1 MAESSSP
8 WLVDPCPPED
18 ADRLAHELGIRRTT
32 AEVLIR
38 RGHATA
44 DAARAFL
51 DQDGPAH
58 DPMLLGDMAAACERL
73 ERAISAGE
81 PICVHGDYDA
91 DGICAT
97 ALAVTVLR
105 GLGAKV
111 ESHLPSRFDEGYGLA
126 VETVERLAG
135 DGVRL
140 LVTVDCGITAVDAVA
155 RATELGVDVIVTDH
169 HRPADALPACTRVC
183 TRPSEYPFPELCGTG
198 VVFKLAQAL
207 HARAGRDASEL
218 ENHLDLVALATIADV
233 VPLRDENRGLVRA
246 GLRRLRRTS
255 KPGLRALMAVARVD
269 RAHASSTDVGFRLA
283 PRINAAGRLCHPDQ
297 ALELLMT
304 GDDVRARALAE
315 RLEALNRERQAVE
328 DGILRAAV
336 LQVEEADEEWRA
348 RRAYVLHDPDWH
360 EGVIGIVAS
369 RLVDR
374 YARPVVLIAGDGDEV
389 KGSGR
394 SVTAYDLHAGLTATA
409 AHLTRF
415 GGHRVAA
422 GLTMRADRVE
432 AFSAALAAHAAEHLA
447 DADLQRRQ
455 RVDAVLAPAE
465 ASLELADELDRLEPF
480 GLGNP
485 GVTLL
490 APAAALHA
498 VERIG
503 DGRHV
508 RMAVE
513 LGGLRCGAVWFG
525 HGSAAAELRE
535 GGRFDVAYR
544 LSRNEWNGAA
554 SAQMLVRAVAP
565 VVDGPEPVPHVNGMR
580 DAAACGSVED
590 ARGGGLQIATV
601 ARLVAAGEPVLIL
614 VADVVRRAGMLR
626 GVLRAERL
634 GSGWVELAEYG
645 PADAD
650 RIASRFH
657 HVVAL
662 DPPADAA
669 GGELLAELGSRL
681 HVHLV
686 WGPAE
691 VEFAREVV
699 ELRAPLRDAL
709 AAVWRADRDG
719 AAPALPAET
728 VERCRTVLREVGL
741 VPGAGAAARV
751 DLEASPTYRAAQEQV
766 EHSYAYL
773 SGQAGGPA
781 GTPTPLH

>member
-1 MAESSSP
+1 MAAPPSP
-8 WLVDPCPPED
+8 WLVEPCPPEE
-18 ADRLAHELGIRRTT
+18 ADRLAEALSVRRTT

-38 RGHATA
+38 RGHSTP

-51 DQDGPAH
+51 EQDGPAH
-58 DPMLLGDMAAACERL
+58 DPMLLGDMAAACERI
-73 ERAISAGE
+73 ERAIAAGE
-81 PICVHGDYDA
+81 RVCVHGDYDA

-97 ALAVTVLR
+97 ALALIVLR
-105 GLGAKV
+105 GLGAEV
-111 ESHLPSRFDEGYGLA
+111 EQHLPSRFAEGYGLA

-135 DGVRL
+135 AGISL
-140 LVTVDCGITAVDAVA
+140 LFTVDCGITAVDAVA
-155 RATELGVDVIVTDH
+155 RARELGMDVIVTDH
-169 HRPADALPACTRVC
+169 HRPADALPECIRVC
-183 TRPSEYPFPELCGTG
+183 TRPSDYPVPELCGTG

-207 HARAGRDASEL
+207 HARAGRDPAEMDL
-218 ENHLDLVALATIADV
+218 HLDLVALATVADV

-246 GLRRLRRTS
+246 GLRRLRRTA

-269 RAHASSTDVGFRLA
+269 RAHASSTDLGFRLA

-297 ALELLMT
+297 ALELLLT
-304 GDDVRARALAE
+304 ADDGRARALAE

-328 DGILRAAV
+328 DGILRQAV
-336 LQVEEADEEWRA
+336 SQVEEADEEWRA

-369 RLVDR
+369 RLVER
-374 YARPVVLIAGDGDEV
+374 YARPVVLIAGDGDEA

-394 SVTAYDLHAGLTATA
+394 SVAAYDLHAGLTATA
-409 AHLTRF
+409 EHLTRY

-422 GLTMRADRVE
+422 GLTMPSDRIE
-432 AFSAALAAHAAEHLA
+432 AFAAALAEHAGAHLA
-447 DADLQRRQ
+447 DADLRRRQ

-465 ASLELADELDRLEPF
+465 TSLELADELDRLEPF

-485 GVTLL
+485 GVVLL

-503 DGRHV
+503 DGRHL

-513 LGGLRCGAVWFG
+513 LGGFRCGAVWFG
-525 HGSAAAELRE
+525 HGSAAPELRD

-554 SAQMLVRAVAP
+554 SAQMLVRAIAP
-565 VVDGPEPVPHVNGMR
+565 VVEGPAPAPHLNGHR
-580 DAAACGSVED
+580 PAAASASVED
-590 ARGGGLQIATV
+590 ARGGGVQIATV

-614 VADVVRRAGMLR
+614 VADARRRAAMLR
-626 GVLRAERL
+626 SVLRSERL
-634 GSGWVELAEYG
+634 GSGWVELAEYAS
-645 PADAD
+645 ADAD
-650 RIASRFH
+650 RVTSRFH
-657 HVVAL
+657 HAVAL

-699 ELRAPLRDAL
+699 ELRAPLREVL
-709 AAVWRADRDG
+709 AVVWRADRDG
-719 AAPALPAET
+719 TALTLPAET
-728 VERCRTVLREVGL
+728 VERCRAVLREVGL
-741 VPGAGAAARV
+741 VPGAVAAARV
-751 DLEASPTYRAAQEQV
+751 DLEASPTYRAACEQV
-766 EHSYAYL
+766 EHSRAYL
-773 SGQAGGPA
+773 RTQAG
-781 GTPTPLH
+781 

>member
-1 MAESSSP
+1 MAAPPSP
-8 WLVDPCPPED
+8 WLVEPCPPEE
-18 ADRLAHELGIRRTT
+18 AARLAEELGVRRTT

-38 RGHATA
+38 RGHSTP

-51 DQDGPAH
+51 EQDGPAH
-58 DPMLLGDMAAACERL
+58 DPMRLGDMAAACERI

-81 PICVHGDYDA
+81 RVCIHGDYDA

-97 ALAVTVLR
+97 ALALIVLR
-105 GLGAKV
+105 ELGAQV
-111 ESHLPSRFDEGYGLA
+111 ESHLPSRFAEGYGLA

-135 DGVRL
+135 DGVSL
-140 LVTVDCGITAVDAVA
+140 LVTVDCGITAADAVA
-155 RATELGVDVIVTDH
+155 RARELGMDVIITDH
-169 HRPADALPACTRVC
+169 HRTAEALPECIRVC
-183 TRPSEYPFPELCGTG
+183 TRPSDYPFPELCGTG

-207 HARAGRDASEL
+207 HARAGRDPAEMEL
-218 ENHLDLVALATIADV
+218 HLDLVALATVADV

-269 RAHASSTDVGFRLA
+269 RAHASSTDLGFRLA

-297 ALELLMT
+297 ALELLLT
-304 GDDVRARALAE
+304 ADDGRARALAE

-328 DGILRAAV
+328 DGILRQAV
-336 LQVEEADEEWRA
+336 SQVEEADEEWRA
-348 RRAYVLHDPDWH
+348 RRAYVLHDSEWH

-369 RLVDR
+369 RLVER
-374 YARPVVLIAGDGDEV
+374 YARPVVLIAGDGDEA

-394 SVTAYDLHAGLTATA
+394 SVAAYDLHAGLTATA
-409 AHLTRF
+409 EHLTRY

-422 GLTMRADRVE
+422 GLTMRSDRVE
-432 AFSAALAAHAAEHLA
+432 AFAAALAEHAGAHLA

-455 RVDAVLAPAE
+455 RIDAVLAPAE
-465 ASLELADELDRLEPF
+465 TSLELADELDRLEPF

-485 GVTLL
+485 GVVLL
-490 APAAALHA
+490 APAAALHG

-503 DGRHV
+503 EGRHV

-513 LGGLRCGAVWFG
+513 LGGFRCGAVWFG
-525 HGSAAAELRE
+525 HGGAAAELCD
-535 GGRFDVAYR
+535 GGRVDVAYR

-554 SAQMLVRAVAP
+554 SAQMLVRAMAP
-565 VVDGPEPVPHVNGMR
+565 VVEGPPPAPHVNGHR
-580 DAAACGSVED
+580 PAAASASVED
-590 ARGGGLQIATV
+590 ARGGGVQIATV

-614 VADVVRRAGMLR
+614 VADARRRAPMLR
-626 GVLRAERL
+626 GVLRPERL
-634 GSGWVELAEYG
+634 GSGWVELGEYAT
-645 PADAD
+645 ADAD
-650 RIASRFH
+650 RVASRFH

-662 DPPADAA
+662 DPPADAG

-699 ELRAPLRDAL
+699 ELRAPLRDVL
-709 AAVWRADRDG
+709 AVVWRADRDG
-719 AAPALPAET
+719 TALTTLPAET
-728 VERCRTVLREVGL
+728 VERCRAVLREVGL
-741 VPGAGAAARV
+741 VPGAAAAARV
-751 DLEASPTYRAAQEQV
+751 DLEASPTYRAAREQV
-766 EHSYAYL
+766 EHSHAYL
-773 SGQAGGPA
+773 RAQAG
-781 GTPTPLH
+781 

>member
-1 MAESSSP
+1 MAAPPSP
-8 WLVDPCPPED
+8 WLVEPCPPEE
-18 ADRLAHELGIRRTT
+18 ADRLAEALSVRRTT

-38 RGHATA
+38 RGHSTP

-51 DQDGPAH
+51 EQDGPAH
-58 DPMLLGDMAAACERL
+58 DPMLLGDMAAACERI
-73 ERAISAGE
+73 ERAIAAGE
-81 PICVHGDYDA
+81 RVCVHGDYDA

-97 ALAVTVLR
+97 ALALIVLR
-105 GLGAKV
+105 GLGAEV
-111 ESHLPSRFDEGYGLA
+111 EQHRPSRFAEGYGLA

-135 DGVRL
+135 AGISL
-140 LVTVDCGITAVDAVA
+140 LFTVDCGITAVDAVA
-155 RATELGVDVIVTDH
+155 RARELGMDVIVTDH
-169 HRPADALPACTRVC
+169 HRPADALPECIRVC
-183 TRPSEYPFPELCGTG
+183 TRPSDYPFPELCGTG

-207 HARAGRDASEL
+207 HARAGRDPAVMEL
-218 ENHLDLVALATIADV
+218 HLDLVALATVADV

-246 GLRRLRRTS
+246 GLRRLRRTA

-269 RAHASSTDVGFRLA
+269 RAHASSTDLGFRLA

-297 ALELLMT
+297 ALELLLT
-304 GDDVRARALAE
+304 ADDGRARALAE

-328 DGILRAAV
+328 DGILRQAV
-336 LQVEEADEEWRA
+336 SQVEEADEEWRA

-369 RLVDR
+369 RLVER
-374 YARPVVLIAGDGDEV
+374 YARPVVLIAGDGDEA

-394 SVTAYDLHAGLTATA
+394 SVAAYDLHAGLTATA
-409 AHLTRF
+409 EHLTRY

-422 GLTMRADRVE
+422 GLTMPSDRIE
-432 AFSAALAAHAAEHLA
+432 AFAAALAEHAGPHLA
-447 DADLQRRQ
+447 DADLRRRQ

-465 ASLELADELDRLEPF
+465 TSLELADELDRLEPF

-485 GVTLL
+485 GVVLL

-503 DGRHV
+503 DGRHL

-513 LGGLRCGAVWFG
+513 LGGFRCGAVWFG
-525 HGSAAAELRE
+525 HGSAAPELRD

-554 SAQMLVRAVAP
+554 SAQMLVRAIAP
-565 VVDGPEPVPHVNGMR
+565 VVEGPAPAPHLNGHR
-580 DAAACGSVED
+580 PAAASASVED
-590 ARGGGLQIATV
+590 ARGGGVQIATV

-614 VADVVRRAGMLR
+614 VADARRRAAMLR
-626 GVLRAERL
+626 SVLRSERL
-634 GSGWVELAEYG
+634 GSGWVELAEYAS
-645 PADAD
+645 ADAD
-650 RIASRFH
+650 RVTSRFH
-657 HVVAL
+657 HAVAL

-699 ELRAPLRDAL
+699 ELRAPLREVL
-709 AAVWRADRDG
+709 AVVWRADRDG
-719 AAPALPAET
+719 TALTLPAET
-728 VERCRTVLREVGL
+728 VERCRAVLREVGL
-741 VPGAGAAARV
+741 VPGAVAAARV
-751 DLEASPTYRAAQEQV
+751 DLEASPTYRAACEQV
-766 EHSYAYL
+766 EHSRAYL
-773 SGQAGGPA
+773 RTQAG
-781 GTPTPLH
+781 

>member
-1 MAESSSP
+1 M
-8 WLVDPCPPED
+8 
-18 ADRLAHELGIRRTT
+18 
-32 AEVLIR
+32 
-38 RGHATA
+38 
-44 DAARAFL
+44 
-51 DQDGPAH
+51 
-58 DPMLLGDMAAACERL
+58 
-73 ERAISAGE
+73 
-81 PICVHGDYDA
+81 
-91 DGICAT
+91 
-97 ALAVTVLR
+97 
-105 GLGAKV
+105 
-111 ESHLPSRFDEGYGLA
+111 
-126 VETVERLAG
+126 
-135 DGVRL
+135 
-140 LVTVDCGITAVDAVA
+140 
-155 RATELGVDVIVTDH
+155 
-169 HRPADALPACTRVC
+169 
-183 TRPSEYPFPELCGTG
+183 
-198 VVFKLAQAL
+198 VFKLAQAL

-490 APAAALHA
+490 APAAALHT

-525 HGSAAAELRE
+525 HGSAAADCARRPVRRRLPALAERVE
-535 GGRFDVAYR
+535 RRGVGSDAGAGGRPRGRRPRA
-544 LSRNEWNGAA
+544 GAPRERDA
-554 SAQMLVRAVAP
+554 RCGGLRQRRGRPRRRPSDRDRRAPRRDLKAAAAGVL
-565 VVDGPEPVPHVNGMR
+565 
-580 DAAACGSVED
+580 DAAAG
-590 ARGGGLQIATV
+590 RRIAH
-601 ARLVAAGEPVLIL
+601 PVH
-614 VADVVRRAGMLR
+614 VGH
-626 GVLRAERL
+626 RL
-634 GSGWVELAEYG
+634 GPSTTGVT
-645 PADAD
+645 
-650 RIASRFH
+650 
-657 HVVAL
+657 
-662 DPPADAA
+662 
-669 GGELLAELGSRL
+669 
-681 HVHLV
+681 
-686 WGPAE
+686 
-691 VEFAREVV
+691 AR
-699 ELRAPLRDAL
+699 
-709 AAVWRADRDG
+709 
-719 AAPALPAET
+719 T
-728 VERCRTVLREVGL
+728 
-741 VPGAGAAARV
+741 
-751 DLEASPTYRAAQEQV
+751 SI
-766 EHSYAYL
+766 
-773 SGQAGGPA
+773 
-781 GTPTPLH
+781 

>member
-18 ADRLAHELGIRRTT
+18 ADRLARELGIRRTT

-58 DPMLLGDMAAACERL
+58 DPMLLGDMAGACERL

-97 ALAVTVLR
+97 ALAVTVL
-105 GLGAKV
+105 GELGAKV
-111 ESHLPSRFDEGYGLA
+111 DSHLPSRFDEGYGLA

-135 DGVRL
+135 EGVRL

-155 RATELGVDVIVTDH
+155 RATELGVNVIVTDH
-169 HRPADALPACTRVC
+169 HRPADALPACVRVC

-348 RRAYVLHDPDWH
+348 RRAYVLHDPAWH

-374 YARPVVLIAGDGDEV
+374 YSRPVVLIAGDGDEV

-394 SVTAYDLHAGLTATA
+394 SVAAYDLHAGLTATA
-409 AHLTRF
+409 GHLSRY

-422 GLTMRADRVE
+422 GLTMQSDRVE
-432 AFSAALAAHAAEHLA
+432 AFAAALAEHAGAHLA
-447 DADLQRRQ
+447 DADLRRRQ
-455 RVDAVLAPAE
+455 RIDAVLAPAE
-465 ASLELADELDRLEPF
+465 
-480 GLGNP
+480 
-485 GVTLL
+485 
-490 APAAALHA
+490 
-498 VERIG
+498 
-503 DGRHV
+503 
-508 RMAVE
+508 
-513 LGGLRCGAVWFG
+513 
-525 HGSAAAELRE
+525 
-535 GGRFDVAYR
+535 
-544 LSRNEWNGAA
+544 
-554 SAQMLVRAVAP
+554 
-565 VVDGPEPVPHVNGMR
+565 
-580 DAAACGSVED
+580 
-590 ARGGGLQIATV
+590 
-601 ARLVAAGEPVLIL
+601 
-614 VADVVRRAGMLR
+614 
-626 GVLRAERL
+626 
-634 GSGWVELAEYG
+634 
-645 PADAD
+645 
-650 RIASRFH
+650 
-657 HVVAL
+657 
-662 DPPADAA
+662 
-669 GGELLAELGSRL
+669 
-681 HVHLV
+681 
-686 WGPAE
+686 
-691 VEFAREVV
+691 
-699 ELRAPLRDAL
+699 
-709 AAVWRADRDG
+709 
-719 AAPALPAET
+719 
-728 VERCRTVLREVGL
+728 
-741 VPGAGAAARV
+741 
-751 DLEASPTYRAAQEQV
+751 
-766 EHSYAYL
+766 
-773 SGQAGGPA
+773 
-781 GTPTPLH
+781 